1 MSAIQMYLIMN
12 AVRAFSKSV
21 NDTHFKAVYIS
32 PCFPKALPTPVS
44 HRHQHRHTTTN
55 GTHKHEP
62 TFTFHTTLQNI
73 IHKTAAGHNNMAAMS
88 TAILTR
94 SELNFGGVSLIEQR
108 TGRNNFRSACWV
120 HKTNKQTNKQTNIQ
134 TNKHTNAL

>member
-44 HRHQHRHTTTN
+44 HRHQYRHTTPN

-88 TAILTR
+88 TAMLTR

-120 HKTNKQTNKQTNIQ
+120 HKTNK
-134 TNKHTNAL
+134 HTNAL